1 MVAQDLAQANIQSL
15 SNHAENSFCR
25 AYMKIE
31 YLDAHEGKFWSF
43 VNYAA
48 LSDHKGSCNP
58 FLQQSTQ
65 P

>member
-48 LSDHKGSCNP
+48 LSDHKGS
-58 FLQQSTQ
+58 LL
-65 P
+65 